1 MYMFDTNAISALM
14 KEQPKIS
21 QRFDDEPLKNMC
33 ISSIAW
39 AEIRY
44 GISKKGSQK
53 LLKSSEHLAKMI
65 RILPFTQQ
73 TADIYAH
80 LRAEMEKQ
88 GKNLSPMDMLIAS
101 SALANDCILIT
112 NDQAFS
118 HIEVL
123 QIEDWT
129 V

>member
-1 MYMFDTNAISALM
+1 MYMLDTNAISAIMRSNATFMGRLRAKK
-14 KEQPKIS
+14 KEEI
-21 QRFDDEPLKNMC
+21 C

-44 GISKKGSQK
+44 GINKKGSQK

-129 V
+129 I